1 MGTLIMNNEENNAS
15 RLFTDNE
22 WPRILNIV
30 YTGPA
35 WWEESESPHC
45 LSVNVNSWDKLSVL
59 TTE

>member
-1 MGTLIMNNEENNAS
+1 MNNEENNAS

-35 WWEESESPHC
+35 WWEESESPRC
-45 LSVNVNSWDKLSVL
+45 LSVNVNSWDELSVL

>member
-1 MGTLIMNNEENNAS
+1 MNNEENNAS

-35 WWEESESPHC
+35 WWEESESPPLP
-45 LSVNVNSWDKLSVL
+45 LSECEQLGRTL
-59 TTE
+59 RPHH